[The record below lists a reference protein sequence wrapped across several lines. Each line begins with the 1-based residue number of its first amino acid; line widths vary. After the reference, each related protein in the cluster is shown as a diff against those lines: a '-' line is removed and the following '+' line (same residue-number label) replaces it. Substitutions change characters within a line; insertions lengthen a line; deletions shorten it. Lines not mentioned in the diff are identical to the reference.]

1 MTVIQHTWERS
12 GGAAEAGRVRAD
24 GQHTA
29 ALGEEM
35 ARVAI
40 VTGGSRATGAAT
52 AVSLAGSGMDIA
64 LLDADKGACAATVE
78 RVLGLGRRCTAVGAD
93 LANEASVDAAVARVG
108 TVLGDPAVL
117 VNIVSVVHQGPL
129 RSLECDW
136 STVIGRHLRGAFL
149 VSRAV
154 IDPMAKY
161 GWGRVITVAD
171 AADVSD
177 AESLQNLTVRDGLAG
192 FTRTAALELGPL
204 GLTVNLVAP
213 ALPVAGLPP
222 APGKAVAGP
231 GYAVRVAQVV
241 SLLVSDE
248 AASVSGQVVCIGD
261 TS

>member
-1 MTVIQHTWERS
+1 
-12 GGAAEAGRVRAD
+12 
-24 GQHTA
+24 
-29 ALGEEM
+29 M

-40 VTGGSRATGAAT
+40 VTGAARATGAAT
-52 AVSLAGSGMDIA
+52 AVNLAESGMDIA
-64 LLDADKGACAATVE
+64 LLDADEDACAATVD
-78 RVLGLGRRCTAVGAD
+78 RILGLGRRCMAVGAD
-93 LANEASVDAAVARVG
+93 LADEASVDAAVARVG

-129 RSLECDW
+129 LRSVEHDW

-177 AESLQNLTVRDGLAG
+177 AESPANLTVRDGLAG

-204 GLTVNLVAP
+204 GLTANLVAP

-222 APGKAVAGP
+222 APLKAVAGP
-231 GYAVRVAQVV
+231 GYAIRAARVV

-248 AASVSGQVVCIGD
+248 AASVSGQVVYIGD
-261 TS
+261 AS